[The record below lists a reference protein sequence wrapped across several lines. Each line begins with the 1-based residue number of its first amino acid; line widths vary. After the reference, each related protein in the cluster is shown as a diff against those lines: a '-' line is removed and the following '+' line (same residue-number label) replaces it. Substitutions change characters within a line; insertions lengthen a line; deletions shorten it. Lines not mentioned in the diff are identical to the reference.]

1 MNEELIKYLALVKK
15 IEQYQ
20 GKAPQDWILKVDAS
34 SNTQIKGD
42 SIISLSKC
50 FNREVLKK
58 YLDQEG
64 LDNISILI
72 SILAWGNCKISNAR
86 EIFKKENLDN
96 VLKLVDYLN
105 SNKIINREEAFGYFI
120 ENKRKAKLFK
130 GLGIAYF
137 TKLLWFIRPDLN
149 GYILDQYTA
158 RSVNYIIGKP
168 LIKLESR
175 KYVSVRNNKSVYEN
189 YCKVVEE
196 IAEKIALNPENTE
209 ERLFGGDYPEWRNKI
224 NNH

>member
-1 MNEELIKYLALVKK
+1 
-15 IEQYQ
+15 
-20 GKAPQDWILKVDAS
+20 
-34 SNTQIKGD
+34 
-42 SIISLSKC
+42 
-50 FNREVLKK
+50 LKK
-58 YLDQEG
+58 YLNQEG

-96 VLKLVDYLN
+96 ILKLIDYLN
-105 SNKIINREEAFGYFI
+105 SHKIINREDAFGYFI

-168 LIKLESR
+168 LIKLESG